1 MRRFQNG
8 IQPRKNI
15 SVEIP
20 EQRGPVQT
28 AFIWNFLS
36 TLPVLQKPHFL
47 VNGAMFPRRCLSPLD
62 LGVPCLNT
70 MAQGFGFGLLIPGS
84 WDGSFF
90 FLARA
95 VAYSVCTARRS
106 VFSRN
111 KLLWFSSLSFSLVRH
126 ISSFVSRPGLTASD
140 CAVRESAC
148 SKSQTRV
155 LLCFAVY
162 SSKVQPLIRLCLVPK
177 LGLLS

>member
-1 MRRFQNG
+1 MRSLGLFKRPSFGIFFRLKAALFGQRCSVPPPLSQPTRLGHPLFKHDGTGVRVRFVDSG
-8 IQPRKNI
+8 
-15 SVEIP
+15 
-20 EQRGPVQT
+20 
-28 AFIWNFLS
+28 
-36 TLPVLQKPHFL
+36 VLGRLF
-47 VNGAMFPRRCLSPLD
+47 
-62 LGVPCLNT
+62 
-70 MAQGFGFGLLIPGS
+70 
-84 WDGSFF
+84 FF

-95 VAYSVCTARRS
+95 VAYSVRTALRS

-111 KLLWFSSLSFSLVRH
+111 KLLWFSSLSFSLVQRV
-126 ISSFVSRPGLTASD
+126 SSFVSRPGLRASD

-162 SSKVQPLIRLCLVPK
+162 SSKVQPLIRLCLVLK